1 MSRLILYYGNDFQIR
16 EALEA
21 GQYTTISS
29 GLQIEPPPLQ
39 MPLFLGEAIYQAIL
53 EINF

>member
-1 MSRLILYYGNDFQIR
+1 MSRLILYYGNDFQRR

-29 GLQIEPPPLQ
+29 GLQIEPPPVQ
-39 MPLFLGEAIYQAIL
+39 MPIFLGEAIYHAAFR
-53 EINF
+53 N